1 MVLRYLSN
9 CVARAKEGPKHP
21 LYYRTFDV
29 HGELIAAKSYDDT
42 SFDQNGNQKC
52 LPVSDQISAGM
63 RLKPMGH
70 APSQSMLN
78 DAIIADEFVKRF
90 HAAASIPSSPAP
102 APAESAAPAPAE
114 PVATE

>member
-9 CVARAKEGPKHP
+9 CVARAKDGPKHP

-29 HGELIAAKSYDDT
+29 HGELIPAKSYDDT

-90 HAAASIPSSPAP
+90 NAAASIPSAPAPAP
-102 APAESAAPAPAE
+102 APAEPAALAE
-114 PVATE
+114 PAATE